1 MKTLRRLIALPIA
14 LTSALALAACG
25 AESSADTESWR
36 DATSAE
42 DGGGMDALIEAAQ
55 AEGAFNS
62 MGLYEDWANY
72 GGILAAFSEKYDI
85 EINNDVSTG
94 ASQDL
99 INAVKN
105 RQGQDDSL
113 DYLDTGMSFADS
125 ADNEGLLAQY
135 EPEVAGEI
143 PAEMKSENN
152 TWYNHLGG
160 NMAIGCDAAAIDN
173 CPESFADLK
182 NPEYAGKIALTGDP
196 TSSESAFMAVYA
208 AALANDGSLDDVQP
222 GIDFFAELSEA
233 GNLVAVTGNE
243 GTMETGETPIL
254 INWDYLMAPMA
265 ENLSGAGV
273 DLQIIAPEEGT
284 VSSYY
289 AASLNAD
296 APHPATARLFM
307 EFLMS
312 DEGQNLLLEGY
323 VRPVRLQEM
332 VDAGTVNQE
341 ALDRLPESILQEA
354 PQPDLEQR
362 ATQQAVV
369 VEQWQKRSPKP

>member
-1 MKTLRRLIALPIA
+1 MKSLRCLIALPIA

-42 DGGGMDALIEAAQ
+42 DGGGMEALIEAAQ
-55 AEGAFNS
+55 VEGVFNS

-72 GGILAAFSEKYDI
+72 GGILAAFSEKYSI

-125 ADNEGLLAQY
+125 ADKEGLLATY
-135 EPEVAGEI
+135 EPQVAAEI
-143 PAEMKSENN
+143 PAEMKSEDS

-173 CPESFADLK
+173 CPESFADLS
-182 NPEYAGKIALTGDP
+182 NPDYTGKIALSGDP
-196 TSSESAFMAVYA
+196 TTGESPFMAVYA
-208 AALANDGSLDDVQP
+208 AALANGGSLDNIQP
-222 GIDFFAELSEA
+222 GIDYFAELSEL
-233 GNLVAVTGNE
+233 GNLVAVSGNE

-254 INWDYLMAPMA
+254 INWDYLLAPMA
-265 ENLSGAGV
+265 ENLSGTGV

-296 APHPATARLFM
+296 APHPATSRLFM

-332 VDAGTVNQE
+332 IDAGTVDQE
-341 ALDRLPESILQEA
+341 ALDRLPESILQDA

-369 VEQWQKRSPKP
+369 VEQWAEAVA

>member
-1 MKTLRRLIALPIA
+1 MIKSLRRLIALPIA

-25 AESSADTESWR
+25 AESSSDTESWR

-62 MGLYEDWANY
+62 MGLCEDWANY
-72 GGILAAFSEKYDI
+72 GEILAAFSEKYDI
-85 EINNDVSTG
+85 GINNDVSTG

-196 TSSESAFMAVYA
+196 TTSETAFMAVYA
-208 AALANDGSLDDVQP
+208 VALANGGSLDDVQP

-284 VSSYY
+284 VSSFY

-369 VEQWQKRSPKP
+369 VEQWAEAVA

>member
-1 MKTLRRLIALPIA
+1 MKSLRRIIALPIA
-14 LTSALALAACG
+14 LTSALALAACSG
-25 AESSADTESWR
+25 ESAADTETWR
-36 DATSAE
+36 TAMSAE
-42 DGGGMDALIEAAQ
+42 AGGGMEALIEAAQ
-55 AEGAFNS
+55 AEGQFNS

-72 GGILAAFSEKYDI
+72 GGILEAFSEKYDI
-85 EINNDVSTG
+85 EINNDISTG

-125 ADNEGLLAQY
+125 ADSEGLLAEY
-135 EPEVAGEI
+135 EPEVAAEI
-143 PAEMKSENN
+143 PADMKSENN

-182 NPEYAGKIALTGDP
+182 KPEYEGQIALSGDP
-196 TSSESAFMAVYA
+196 TTGESPFMAVYA
-208 AALANDGSLDDVQP
+208 AALANGGSLDDIQP
-222 GIDFFAELSEA
+222 GIDFFSELSDS
-233 GNLVAVTGNE
+233 GNLIAVSGNE
-243 GTMETGETPIL
+243 GTVETGETPIV
-254 INWDYLMAPMA
+254 INWDYLLAPMA
-265 ENLSGAGV
+265 ESLADAGV

-289 AASLNAD
+289 AASLNED

-332 VDAGTVNQE
+332 IDAGTVDQE
-341 ALDRLPESILQEA
+341 ALDRLPESTLQDA
-354 PQPDLEQR
+354 PQPNLEQR
-362 ATQQAVV
+362 STQQALV
-369 VEQWQKRSPKP
+369 VEQWAEAIA

>member
-1 MKTLRRLIALPIA
+1 MMKTLRRLIALPIA

-332 VDAGTVNQE
+332 VEAGTVNQE

-369 VEQWQKRSPKP
+369 VEQWAEAVA

>member
-1 MKTLRRLIALPIA
+1 MMKTLRRLIALPIA

-36 DATSAE
+36 AATSAE

-125 ADNEGLLAQY
+125 AENEGLLAQY

-369 VEQWQKRSPKP
+369 VEQWAEAVA

>member
-1 MKTLRRLIALPIA
+1 MKSLRRLIALPIA

-208 AALANDGSLDDVQP
+208 AALANDGSLDDVRP
-222 GIDFFAELSEA
+222 GIDFFADLSEA
-233 GNLVAVTGNE
+233 GNLVAVAGNE

-254 INWDYLMAPMA
+254 INWDYLMTPMA

-369 VEQWQKRSPKP
+369 VEQWAEAVA

>member
-1 MKTLRRLIALPIA
+1 MKSLRRIIALPIA
-14 LTSALALAACG
+14 LTSALALAACSG
-25 AESSADTESWR
+25 ESAADTETWR
-36 DATSAE
+36 TAMSAE
-42 DGGGMDALIEAAQ
+42 AGGGMEALIEAAQ
-55 AEGAFNS
+55 AEGQFNS

-72 GGILAAFSEKYDI
+72 GGILEAFSEKYDI
-85 EINNDVSTG
+85 EINNDISTG

-125 ADNEGLLAQY
+125 ADSEGLLAEY
-135 EPEVAGEI
+135 EPEVAAEI
-143 PAEMKSENN
+143 PADMKSESN

-182 NPEYAGKIALTGDP
+182 KPEYEGQIALSGDP
-196 TSSESAFMAVYA
+196 TTGESPFMAVYA
-208 AALANDGSLDDVQP
+208 AALANGGSLDDIQP
-222 GIDFFAELSEA
+222 GIDFFSELSDS
-233 GNLVAVTGNE
+233 GNLIAVSGNE
-243 GTMETGETPIL
+243 GTVETGETPIV
-254 INWDYLMAPMA
+254 INWDYLLAPMA
-265 ENLSGAGV
+265 ESLADAGV

-289 AASLNAD
+289 AASLNED

-332 VDAGTVNQE
+332 IDAGTVDQE
-341 ALDRLPESILQEA
+341 ALDRLPESTLQDA
-354 PQPDLEQR
+354 PQPNLEQR
-362 ATQQAVV
+362 STQQALV
-369 VEQWQKRSPKP
+369 VEQWAEAIA

>member
-1 MKTLRRLIALPIA
+1 MKFLRRLIALPIA

-42 DGGGMDALIEAAQ
+42 DGGGMDALTEAAQ
-55 AEGAFNS
+55 AEGEFNS

-72 GGILAAFSEKYDI
+72 GEILAAFSEKYDI

-105 RQGQDDSL
+105 REGQDDSL

-135 EPEVAGEI
+135 EPEAAGEI
-143 PAEMKSENN
+143 PADMKSENN

-160 NMAIGCDAAAIDN
+160 NMAIGCDAAAIDS

-196 TSSESAFMAVYA
+196 TTSETAFMAVYA
-208 AALANDGSLDDVQP
+208 AALANGGSLDDVQP

-369 VEQWQKRSPKP
+369 VEQWAEAVA

>member
-1 MKTLRRLIALPIA
+1 
-14 LTSALALAACG
+14 
-25 AESSADTESWR
+25 
-36 DATSAE
+36 
-42 DGGGMDALIEAAQ
+42 
-55 AEGAFNS
+55 
-62 MGLYEDWANY
+62 
-72 GGILAAFSEKYDI
+72 
-85 EINNDVSTG
+85 
-94 ASQDL
+94 
-99 INAVKN
+99 
-105 RQGQDDSL
+105 
-113 DYLDTGMSFADS
+113 
-125 ADNEGLLAQY
+125 
-135 EPEVAGEI
+135 
-143 PAEMKSENN
+143 
-152 TWYNHLGG
+152 
-160 NMAIGCDAAAIDN
+160 
-173 CPESFADLK
+173 
-182 NPEYAGKIALTGDP
+182 
-196 TSSESAFMAVYA
+196 MAVYA

-369 VEQWQKRSPKP
+369 VEQWAEAVA

>member
-1 MKTLRRLIALPIA
+1 MKSLRRLIALPIV

-369 VEQWQKRSPKP
+369 VEQWAEAVA

>member
-1 MKTLRRLIALPIA
+1 MKSLRRIIALPIA
-14 LTSALALAACG
+14 LTSALALAACSG
-25 AESSADTESWR
+25 ESAADTETWR
-36 DATSAE
+36 TATSAE
-42 DGGGMDALIEAAQ
+42 AGGGMEALIEAAQ
-55 AEGAFNS
+55 AEGQFNS

-72 GGILAAFSEKYDI
+72 GGILEAFSEKYDI
-85 EINNDVSTG
+85 EINNDISTG

-125 ADNEGLLAQY
+125 ADSEGLLAEY
-135 EPEVAGEI
+135 EPEVAAEI
-143 PAEMKSENN
+143 PADMKSENN

-160 NMAIGCDAAAIDN
+160 NMAIGCDAAAVDN

-182 NPEYAGKIALTGDP
+182 KPEYEGQIALSGDP
-196 TSSESAFMAVYA
+196 TTGESPFMAVYA
-208 AALANDGSLDDVQP
+208 AALANGGSLDDIQP
-222 GIDFFAELSEA
+222 GIDFFSELSDS
-233 GNLVAVTGNE
+233 GNLIAVSGNE
-243 GTMETGETPIL
+243 GTIETGETPIV
-254 INWDYLMAPMA
+254 INWDYLLAPMA
-265 ENLSGAGV
+265 ESLADAGV
-273 DLQIIAPEEGT
+273 DLQIVAPEEGT

-289 AASLNAD
+289 AASLNED

-332 VDAGTVNQE
+332 IDAGTVDQE
-341 ALDRLPESILQEA
+341 ALDRLPESTLQDA
-354 PQPDLEQR
+354 PQPNLDQR
-362 ATQQAVV
+362 STQQALV
-369 VEQWQKRSPKP
+369 VEQWAEAVA

>member
-1 MKTLRRLIALPIA
+1 MKSLRRLIALPIA

-143 PAEMKSENN
+143 PADMKSENN

-160 NMAIGCDAAAIDN
+160 NMAIGCDTAAIDN

-196 TSSESAFMAVYA
+196 TTSETAFMAVYA
-208 AALANDGSLDDVQP
+208 AALANGGSLDDVQP

-284 VSSYY
+284 VSSFY

-369 VEQWQKRSPKP
+369 VEQWAEAVA